1 MRKILKFLESKG
13 IYLLIGF
20 CFVLGLSVLP
30 FRNATLDDDLY
41 LWESS
46 IMTEALSRGE
56 WIGDYAVGTHGFL
69 FKLPVALVFL
79 LTGPSLEVATV
90 WNILLACFSL
100 YLFYKILRTYFT
112 DGMYPFLGTL
122 LLFCNFQFILNL
134 PTYMREIP
142 VLLGFLVILYTIVK
156 KKPYRITGLA
166 MLLVLD
172 GKEYVLFMIAPALA
186 IYVLIK
192 EWRGFNLQTIWQT
205 FKGGMQ
211 MFLPTIFFFFLM
223 IFTSLIPVNMYGLS
237 VIPGVTE
244 GGVEYQVD
252 HFSVD
257 KATTN
262 RIEEGAPE
270 IQRDIPVEKKEVR
283 NVISVIM
290 SYIGKI
296 LYPRSFSF
304 ISIPKMIFFP
314 AFLTSIL
321 MFFKFLKKK
330 DHTFVSFALILW
342 SYILV
347 FVLRASFDRYLFPI
361 LPVVVY
367 FFIIFVKDLIK
378 ERKRFISVLAIT
390 TALAFLGLFF
400 EVDYIALKVI
410 LNVLILLLYIG
421 YLLFYKKVK
430 LMSTI
435 LFVSLS
441 MITFSVIAYFFYANG
456 QLYYYRLWGKDYE
469 VKKVLECF
477 DEDENIM
484 INDPGW
490 NMLINVYRGDNRYD
504 PEWKWEFKDWV
515 PRKEEF
521 KLFNRFVTYHTYG
534 GPIRYDIKA
543 VSDWE
548 IEKVGLIVSNV
559 QGKPFVYQNKLPLY
573 MEAEWLEFEKVI
585 NLKGKDLYIFR
596 VERDWF
602 DRTD

>member
-1 MRKILKFLESKG
+1 MKKFLKFLESKG
-13 IYLLIGF
+13 IYILIGL
-20 CFVLGLSVLP
+20 CLILGLSVLP

-41 LWESS
+41 LWETS

-79 LTGPSLEVATV
+79 LTGPSLEIATV
-90 WNILLACFSL
+90 WNILLASVSL
-100 YLFYKILRTYFT
+100 YLFYKILKEYFPK
-112 DGMYPFLGTL
+112 GIYPFLGTL

-142 VLLGFLVILYTIVK
+142 VLLGFLVVLYTLVK
-156 KKPYRITGLA
+156 QKPYWLTGLA

-192 EWRGFNLQTIWQT
+192 EWQGFNLKTVWET
-205 FKGGMQ
+205 LKGGVQ
-211 MFLPTIFFFFLM
+211 MFLPTVAFLAIM
-223 IFTSLIPVNMYGLS
+223 IFTSIIPVNMFALS

-244 GGVEYQVD
+244 GGVEYHIE
-252 HFSVD
+252 HFSVE
-257 KATTN
+257 KATEN

-270 IQRDIPVEKKEVR
+270 IQKAVPIETEGVK
-283 NVISVIM
+283 NVFSIIL

-304 ISIPKMIFFP
+304 ISIPKVIFFP

-321 MFFKFLKKK
+321 LFSQFFKKK
-330 DHTFVSFALILW
+330 DYTFLSFALILW

-347 FVLRASFDRYLFPI
+347 FILRASFDRYLFPI

-367 FFIIFVKDLIK
+367 FFIIFIKDLIK
-378 ERKRFISVLAIT
+378 QRKKFLFVLAV
-390 TALAFLGLFF
+390 TAILASLGLFF
-400 EVDYIALKVI
+400 EVDYIAIKIV
-410 LNVLILLLYIG
+410 LNIIVLLLYIG
-421 YLLFYKKVK
+421 YFIGYPRFYKKVK
-430 LMSTI
+430 LISTI
-435 LFVSLS
+435 LFVALS
-441 MITFSVIAYFFYANG
+441 GITFSVIAYFFYANG

-469 VKKVLECF
+469 VKKVVEYF
-477 DEDENIM
+477 DDDENIM

-515 PRKEEF
+515 PRKD
-521 KLFNRFVTYHTYG
+521 KLKTFQRHSAFQPVGISIANDVRSVET
-534 GPIRYDIKA
+534 YDI
-543 VSDWE
+543 D
-548 IEKVGLIVSNV
+548 KVALIVSTLDGYSLPYEHKLERYKSADWLVLENV
-559 QGKPFVYQNKLPLY
+559 
-573 MEAEWLEFEKVI
+573 I
-585 NLKGKDLYIFR
+585 HLKNKDLYIFD
-596 VERDWF
+596 VTE
-602 DRTD
+602 

>member
-1 MRKILKFLESKG
+1 MKKFLRFLESKG

-41 LWESS
+41 LWETS

-79 LTGPSLEVATV
+79 LTGPSLAIATV
-90 WNILLACFSL
+90 WNIILACISL
-100 YLFYKILRTYFT
+100 YLFYKILKQYFPK
-112 DGMYPFLGTL
+112 GIYPFLGTL

-142 VLLGFLVILYTIVK
+142 VLLGFLVVLYTLIK
-156 KKPYRITGLA
+156 QKSYWLTGLA

-186 IYVLIK
+186 IYVIVK
-192 EWRGFNLQTIWQT
+192 EWKGFNLRTIWET

-211 MFLPTIFFFFLM
+211 MFLPTIVFFIIM
-223 IFTSLIPVNMYGLS
+223 IFTSIIPVNMYALS

-244 GGVEYQVD
+244 GGVEYQID
-252 HFSVD
+252 HFSVE

-262 RIEEGAPE
+262 RIEEDAPE
-270 IQRDIPVEKKEVR
+270 IQKDVPIEKEEVKS
-283 NVISVIM
+283 VFGVIM
-290 SYIGKI
+290 SYLGKI

-321 MFFKFLKKK
+321 LFSKFFKKK
-330 DHTFVSFALILW
+330 DYTFLSLALILW

-367 FFIIFVKDLIK
+367 FFVIFIRDLVK
-378 ERKRFISVLAIT
+378 ERKKFLFVLGIT
-390 TALAFLGLFF
+390 TVLAFLGLFF

-410 LNVLILLLYIG
+410 LNVVILLLYIG
-421 YLLFYKKVK
+421 YFLFYKKVR
-430 LMSTI
+430 LMPMI
-435 LFVSLS
+435 LFVALS
-441 MITFSVIAYFFYANG
+441 TITFSVIAYFFYANG
-456 QLYYYRLWGKDYE
+456 QLYYYRLWGNDYE
-469 VKKVLECF
+469 VKKVIEYF
-477 DEDENIM
+477 EEDENIM
-484 INDPGW
+484 INDPG
-490 NMLINVYRGDNRYD
+490 
-504 PEWKWEFKDWV
+504 
-515 PRKEEF
+515 
-521 KLFNRFVTYHTYG
+521 
-534 GPIRYDIKA
+534 
-543 VSDWE
+543 
-548 IEKVGLIVSNV
+548 
-559 QGKPFVYQNKLPLY
+559 
-573 MEAEWLEFEKVI
+573 
-585 NLKGKDLYIFR
+585 
-596 VERDWF
+596 
-602 DRTD
+602 